1 MARLPSP
8 RLPKWEVPQRS
19 YTADDILL
27 IPGGENLVASRSHV
41 KLDPLIYSAPMDRVT
56 GYDMAKALIELGEMP
71 VVSRFIHDH
80 ELVAV
85 LEELAGE
92 PNCFIAVPG
101 EPQKLAEAIDKI
113 HTHLPSGANVNVAID
128 IAHGASVYG
137 LDAVSRLRSLPRIN
151 DIMTG
156 SIASP
161 SLVYELLKAGAT
173 HLRVGIG
180 NGSMCTTRLMTGC
193 GMPQFTAVQWIS
205 NHVSDLLRGYHVS
218 NNPVIIADGGIR
230 SPGDAVKY
238 LVAGADAF
246 MLGSAFSRTFE
257 SPGWREEVIPTDF
270 SKPVVFPVVQG
281 SKLVKSYRGQASAS
295 FQQDTYGQAST
306 CPEGVSTSEF
316 EWEGIVASD
325 IVGQYRKGIQTACSY
340 LGLRHSKNLNQ
351 KNVHYTVVTS
361 NTVGMN
367 KPHGL

>member
-1 MARLPSP
+1 MARLACPK
-8 RLPKWEVPQRS
+8 LPKWEIPERS

-27 IPGGENLVASRSHV
+27 VPAGANLVASRNDV
-41 KLDPLIYSAPMDRVT
+41 KLDSLIYSAPMDRVT
-56 GYDMAKALIELGEMP
+56 GYDMAKALIDLGEKP
-71 VVSRFIHDH
+71 VVSRFLDDD
-80 ELVAV
+80 EFVAV
-85 LEELAGE
+85 IEELARE

-101 EPQKLAEAIDKI
+101 EPKKLAETINKI
-113 HTHLPSGANVNVAID
+113 HRHLPLGANVNVAVD

-137 LDAVSRLRSLPRIN
+137 LDAVSRLGGLPRVN
-151 DIMTG
+151 NVMTG

-161 SLVYELLKAGAT
+161 SLVCELLRAGAT

-205 NHVSDLLRGYHVS
+205 NHVSNLLRGYHVS

-270 SKPVVFPVVQG
+270 SKPVAFPVVQS
-281 SKLVKSYRGQASAS
+281 SKLVKTYRGQASAS
-295 FQQDTYGQAST
+295 FQQDTYGQASA

-316 EWEGIVASD
+316 EWSGLVASD
-325 IVGQYRKGIQTACSY
+325 VVKQYRKGIKTACSY
-340 LGLRHSKNLNQ
+340 LGLRHSKHLNQ